1 MLETAEALRLILLAL
16 ALGVTVPVLIQ
27 LFLTLRQVRQT
38 IGRLSDQ
45 IEPSLQLFNE
55 IAQKP
60 REVLHAPSSSIA
72 SIVASVIPAAVAAY
86 RAFRQHQAE
95 EEAQEAAE
103 KSGSLEINL
112 EMNRGEEHAP
122 SGY

>member
-1 MLETAEALRLILLAL
+1 MLGMLETADALRLILLAL

-27 LFLTLRQVRQT
+27 LFLTLRQVRTT

-45 IEPSLQLFNE
+45 IEPSLRLFNE

-60 REVLHAPSSSIA
+60 REIQAAGSS
-72 SIVASVIPAAVAAY
+72 VASMVATVIPAAVAAY

-95 EEAQEAAE
+95 EQAQEAAE
-103 KSGSLEINL
+103 KYSSLET
-112 EMNRGEEHAP
+112 NRNEDHAP
-122 SGY
+122 SGG

>member
-1 MLETAEALRLILLAL
+1 MLETADALRLILLAL

-60 REVLHAPSSSIA
+60 REVHAPGSSVA
-72 SIVASVIPAAVAAY
+72 SIVATVIPAALAAF

-95 EEAQEAAE
+95 EPAQEAAE
-103 KSGSLEINL
+103 KSATLEMNL
-112 EMNRGEEHAP
+112 EMNRGEDHAP

>member
-38 IGRLSDQ
+38 IARLSDQ
-45 IEPSLQLFNE
+45 VEPSLRLFNE

-60 REVLHAPSSSIA
+60 RDLQAAGSSVA
-72 SIVASVIPAAVAAY
+72 SIVATVIPAAVAAY
-86 RAFRQHQAE
+86 RAFRQHQAAE
-95 EEAQEAAE
+95 QAQEAAE
-103 KSGSLEINL
+103 KFGSIEP
-112 EMNRGEEHAP
+112 NRNENQAP
-122 SGY
+122 SGC